1 MTTRT
6 SAEALEAEMEAVLPA
21 PRMRHVVI
29 GSVLVLVIGVGGL
42 VGWAAATP
50 LERAVIGSGTLIA
63 EGRRKT
69 ITLLEPGILREV
81 LVREGERVAEGQPLL
96 RLDTTLAEAS
106 AQQAQAL
113 YWGQV
118 VRIARLQAEG
128 AAERS
133 LVVPEPAQ
141 AAAAG
146 SPAIAGVVEA
156 ERRLFAARWAAF
168 EGAIGVQRTRIAQL
182 EQQIGATVALRTA
195 AATRLRATRE
205 ELAGVSR
212 LVASGFATRTRQWEL
227 QRGEAELLGQLGQH
241 VAQEA
246 QTREQIAQAEAEMSN
261 LALNRQQEVAREL
274 QEAQAMLADA
284 EQRMRGAL
292 DILSRREVMA
302 PEAGAVTDLRF
313 FTPGSSIGMGQPILD
328 LVPLDDRVVA
338 ETRVALTDIE
348 QVRSGQ
354 PARLRLSAYRTTD
367 VPLLDGRV
375 VYVSADR
382 RVDAQG
388 AGYFLARVEID
399 AEALAAVPAV
409 ALAPGMPVEAY
420 LLGERRTALDYV
432 FRPLRDSLRRSLRD

>member
-1 MTTRT
+1 MRTRT
-6 SAEALEAEMEAVLPA
+6 PAETLEAEVEAVLPA

-29 GSVLVLVIGVGGL
+29 GSVLVLAIGVGGL

-81 LVREGERVAEGQPLL
+81 LVREGERVAEGQPVL
-96 RLDTTLAEAS
+96 RLDTTLAEAA
-106 AQQAQAL
+106 AQQAQAF
-113 YWGQV
+113 YWGQL
-118 VRIARLQAEG
+118 VRVARLQAEG
-128 AAERS
+128 AGDRR
-133 LVVPEPAQ
+133 LVMPEPAV
-141 AAAAG
+141 AAAAA

-168 EGAIGVQRTRIAQL
+168 EGAIGVQRTRISQL
-182 EQQIGATVALRTA
+182 EQQMGATAALRTS

-205 ELAGVSR
+205 ELAGVSQ

-227 QRGEAELLGQLGQH
+227 QRGEADLLGQLGQH

-274 QEAQAMLADA
+274 QEAQGMLADA

-292 DILSRREVMA
+292 DILSRREVLA
-302 PEAGAVTDLRF
+302 PEAGTVTDLRF
-313 FTPGSSIGMGQPILD
+313 FTPGSSIGAGQPILD

-348 QVRSGQ
+348 QVRHGQ
-354 PARLRLSAYRTTD
+354 PARLRLSAYRTTE
-367 VPLLDGRV
+367 VPLLEGRV

-382 RVDAQG
+382 RVDGQG
-388 AGYFLARVEID
+388 TGFFVARVEID
-399 AEALAAVPAV
+399 PDALAALPSV